1 MSCIMHKF
9 DFMLV
14 IAGQGGIFS
23 IVNTKILDIKE
34 NCTYIL
40 SVNEKVPET
49 QLGSM

>member
-1 MSCIMHKF
+1 MSCIMRKY

-34 NCTYIL
+34 KTAHTYFL
-40 SVNEKVPET
+40 SMK
-49 QLGSM
+49 